1 MEGEYC
7 FRAKTIGKIM
17 VFGES
22 LLYSSLFLGA
32 KKLVNAKPLEKMIPV
47 DDYLPIMYDRHP
59 NETWK
64 KYFSK
69 RNLKAY
75 SIAPRLVFPTHFELD
90 EGWISDT
97 ENSAHIVEHV
107 EL

>member
-1 MEGEYC
+1 M
-7 FRAKTIGKIM
+7 
-17 VFGES
+17 
-22 LLYSSLFLGA
+22 
-32 KKLVNAKPLEKMIPV
+32 VNAKPLEKMIPV

-75 SIAPRLVFPTHFELD
+75 SVVPRLLFHAYYAGDDGL
-90 EGWISDT
+90 ISDT
-97 ENSAHIVEHV
+97 ENSAHIVEHD

>member
-1 MEGEYC
+1 MEGKYYL
-7 FRAKTIGKIM
+7 RVKTIGKIT
-17 VFGES
+17 VFGE
-22 LLYSSLFLGA
+22 SLFLGA
-32 KKLVNAKPLEKMIPV
+32 KKLVNAKPLGKMIPV

-59 NETWK
+59 NERWK

-75 SIAPRLVFPTHFELD
+75 SIVPRLVFPTHFELD

>member
-1 MEGEYC
+1 MDRILE
-7 FRAKTIGKIM
+7 
-17 VFGES
+17 
-22 LLYSSLFLGA
+22 
-32 KKLVNAKPLEKMIPV
+32 KLVNEKPLGKMIPV

-64 KYFSK
+64 KYFGK

-75 SIAPRLVFPTHFELD
+75 SVVPRLLFHAYSAGDDGL
-90 EGWISDT
+90 ISDT
-97 ENSAHIVEHV
+97 ENSAHIVEHD